1 MGRPD
6 WGGKGE
12 QLGVSG
18 GDGTDVRCGSAGVEY
33 PEDYSWLMRPASDR
47 TGSEG

>member
-33 PEDYSWLMRPASDR
+33 PEDYSCLMRPASDR